1 MGFRS
6 ETPTTA
12 LVILLQAE
20 VWGGSWGICLCGK
33 QKLIITVATSD
44 WNNYETRHEVAVRQ
58 KGEMFDTFCIFT
70 ETLTNKTDEKFL
82 YTN

>member
-1 MGFRS
+1 MYTSLDGPATGLDAPSTGF
-6 ETPTTA
+6 
-12 LVILLQAE
+12 
-20 VWGGSWGICLCGK
+20 
-33 QKLIITVATSD
+33 VATSD
-44 WNNYETRHEVAVRQ
+44 WNNYKTRHEVAVRQ